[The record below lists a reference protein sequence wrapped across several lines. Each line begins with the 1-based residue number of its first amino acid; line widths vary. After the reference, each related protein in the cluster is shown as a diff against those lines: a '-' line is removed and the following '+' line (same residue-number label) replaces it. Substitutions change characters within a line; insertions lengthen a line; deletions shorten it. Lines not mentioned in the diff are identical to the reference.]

1 MRNACAYARVRNEF
15 FLSHT
20 SLRKNSKGRLV
31 RCSPPPR
38 RPSGPAA
45 SSDLVLPVCF
55 FVLRTRGRT
64 PRRRLL
70 RERAGLLVYDDS
82 GVRRAANSLPKG
94 TEVAQQM
101 TRCRRCRADVP
112 RRSSERRASTKA
124 TGTQCEGC
132 VRNVFF
138 LAEFA
143 FPPSA
148 VGLTLA
154 LASTMCVARAGR
166 DDAAPSNVR
175 ARPCAIAVAARRA
188 RRCLWRSHALARVR
202 VLCAMRL

>member
-1 MRNACAYARVRNEF
+1 MQ
-15 FLSHT
+15 S
-20 SLRKNSKGRLV
+20 
-31 RCSPPPR
+31 
-38 RPSGPAA
+38 PAA
-45 SSDLVLPVCF
+45 ETIWPGGASDLVLPVCF
-55 FVLRTRGRT
+55 FVLRTRGRI

-70 RERAGLLVYDDS
+70 RERADLLVHDDS

-94 TEVAQQM
+94 TEVAQQL

-138 LAEFA
+138 LAELA

-166 DDAAPSNVR
+166 DDAAPSKVR

-202 VLCAMRL
+202 VLGAMRL